1 MKNIYGIYGASG
13 FGREVMPLAR
23 RMLEGQQVPGSY
35 ELLFVDD
42 GDEAGSKINGIE
54 TVTYRRFVELRAN
67 TRNICIAIANAAVRE
82 EISTRCQR
90 DGVLPYSVFA
100 GSAVFLDSNEIGP
113 GSIFCSFSQVTSN
126 ARIGSHFHAN
136 IYSYVA
142 HDCIV
147 GNFVTLAPGAKI
159 NGNVVLEDGAYIG
172 TGAIIKQGAPG
183 NPIIVGKGAT
193 VGMGAVV
200 TRSVGAGVT
209 VVGNPAKPIGR

>member
-23 RMLEGQQVPGSY
+23 RMLEAQQVAGSY
-35 ELLFVDD
+35 DLLFVDD
-42 GDEAGSKINGIE
+42 SEAAGSKINGHE
-54 TVTYRRFVELRAN
+54 TVTYRQFLELRGN

-82 EISTRCQR
+82 DISTRCQR
-90 DGVLPYSVFA
+90 DSVLPYSVFA
-100 GSAVFLDSNEIGP
+100 SSAVFLDSNEIGP
-113 GSIFCSFSQVTSN
+113 GSIFCSFSHLTSN

-142 HDCIV
+142 HDCVV

-200 TRSVGAGVT
+200 TRSVDAGVT
-209 VVGNPAKPIGR
+209 VFGNPAKPMGK

>member
-23 RMLEGQQVPGSY
+23 RMLDKQLPAGSY

-42 GDEAGSKINGIE
+42 SDDAGTKINGHQ
-54 TVTYRRFVELRAN
+54 TVTYRQFLELGAN
-67 TRNICIAIANAAVRE
+67 TRNICIAIANAVVRE
-82 EISTRCQR
+82 EISNRCQR
-90 DGVLPYSVFA
+90 DGVSAYSVFA
-100 GSAVFLDSNEIGP
+100 DSAVFLDANEIGP

-126 ARIGSHFHAN
+126 ATIGSHFHAN

-142 HDCIV
+142 HDCMV

-183 NPIIVGKGAT
+183 KPIIVGKGAT

-200 TRSVGAGVT
+200 TRSVGAGMT
-209 VVGNPAKPIGR
+209 VVGNPAKPLGR